1 MEGSNSVFLLVSM
14 ISSRP
19 PFHSLQTLTRV
30 AKRQLATAA
39 AAPKLVYPAYVT
51 EAPVTEVSSTSN
63 GVRVASEVSLFN
75 VRISLADGCISMF
88 WHALTCIFH
97 SPLHRAY
104 RCFFLDL

>member
-1 MEGSNSVFLLVSM
+1 MEGSNSVFMLVSM

-19 PFHSLQTLTRV
+19 PFFAHSLQTLTRV

-88 WHALTCIFH
+88 CHALTC
-97 SPLHRAY
+97 STRT
-104 RCFFLDL
+104 